1 MTHKLLL
8 ILQKSEITSFVRR
21 SPISKS
27 LWVTIWETH
36 LYIIF
41 LISYLIVG
49 GNSMLFLVVY
59 KIGVLNLLKNH
70 FC

>member
-21 SPISKS
+21 PPISKS

>member
-21 SPISKS
+21 PPISKS
-27 LWVTIWETH
+27 LWITISETH

-41 LISYLIVG
+41 YIISYG
-49 GNSMLFLVVY
+49 GKKQYAVSR
-59 KIGVLNLLKNH
+59 
-70 FC
+70 C